1 MGHRPLQRALS
12 TLLVAW
18 FALVTLEPVALHS
31 CPVHGWSSAAPL
43 GPAPVSSG
51 AVNPAGATPVPLGA
65 DADDHA
71 DHGPAIPAHSGD
83 GEEHDCACIGDCAP
97 PSSASALPATR
108 TAFVQ
113 TDTRQIRL
121 ERPSAESPSITAPEF
136 LLPYANGPPAGHR
149 IA

>member
-1 MGHRPLQRALS
+1 MSHRPLQRALS

-31 CPVHGWSSAAPL
+31 CPVHGWS
-43 GPAPVSSG
+43 GPAPIS
-51 AVNPAGATPVPLGA
+51 PAAATPAPLGA

-97 PSSASALPATR
+97 SSSASALPATR
-108 TAFVQ
+108 VAVVQ
-113 TDTRQIRL
+113 TDTHEIRL
-121 ERPSAESPSITAPEF
+121 ERPSAESPSVTAPEF
-136 LLPYANGPPAGHR
+136 LRPYPNGPPAGHR